1 MELSFEQ
8 RAYLIQF
15 QHPEKSWPGLGD
27 SALAPLFEV
36 DLPTYQKIRS
46 TFAKTAR
53 QVALD
58 LLGDPAFVAKVDRLP
73 FEAGATVLGLGD
85 SITDDLQSWLEILKN
100 VLTLRRPHDQIK
112 VSNSGISGDTTA
124 QVVSR
129 FLDVVQQEPDW
140 IICMIGTN
148 DARLHGLSPTKTLV
162 SIEETARNLEMLRNF
177 GVTQTRARWV
187 WMTPSPVIEA
197 QIASDWFL
205 SPFQMM
211 WRNEDLRVISQ
222 VIQQM
227 PDPVVDIQEAFGN
240 VANPEL
246 LLPDGLHPS
255 LAGQKKIVTALV
267 ERLCG

>member
-1 MELSFEQ
+1 MDISFEQ
-8 RAYLIQF
+8 GSYYIQF
-15 QHPEKSWPGLGD
+15 QHPEKTWPGLGD

-46 TFAKTAR
+46 IFAQTTR
-53 QVALD
+53 QAAMD
-58 LLGDPAFVAKVDRLP
+58 LLDDPAFAVKVDRLP
-73 FEAGATVLGLGD
+73 FETGATVVGLGD
-85 SITDDLQSWLEILKN
+85 SITDDLQSWLEILRQ
-100 VLTLRRPHDQIK
+100 VLALRRPHDQIK
-112 VSNSGISGDTTA
+112 VVNAGFSGDTTS
-124 QVVSR
+124 QVISR
-129 FLDVVQQEPDW
+129 FLDVIQKEPDW

-177 GVTQTRARWV
+177 GRMQTKARWV

-211 WRNEDLRVISQ
+211 WRNDDLRAIAQ
-222 VIQQM
+222 LIRQM
-227 PDPVVDIQEAFGN
+227 LDPVVDLQEAFGT

-255 LAGQKKIVTALV
+255 LAGQKRIISALI
-267 ERLCG
+267 EELSG